1 MNRLFI
7 TALFLLTISGL
18 QAQNRK
24 HISNFSAYQHF
35 YNPSLTGSEGS
46 MLRTYYRN
54 QWTGF
59 EDAPKTLF
67 FSGELDLADMNKT
80 TDRTRHYQYRDSRS
94 NYMGARHAF
103 GIIALQER
111 FGPTRETQLG
121 LNYGTGVRLSQS
133 LSLRFGTSLTFNNF
147 RLDGNSLVV
156 DNTGDPRYQHVLGDQ
171 NSMSKFD
178 LNLGFALTSAHYY
191 LGYAMQDITKGH
203 FLKSGNNFMKD
214 VYTRKHIAQ
223 AGFRTALAEPFGL
236 IVNGLYQYDE
246 QLKGTVEGQVKLVYN
261 DLLWAGGGYRNDQ
274 AFHLGAG
281 LHYRQ
286 FRITYAY
293 ESPIREARS
302 ISRSTNEI
310 GLAYTLRQLTTDRER
325 NSRPLFW

>member
-1 MNRLFI
+1 MNK
-7 TALFLLTISGL
+7 LFLAAILFLTSMGL

-24 HISNFSAYQHF
+24 YISNFSAYQHY
-35 YNPSLTGSEGS
+35 YNPALTGNEGS

-67 FSGELDLADMNKT
+67 FSGELDLADMRKT
-80 TDRTRHYQYRDSRS
+80 SDRTSHYQYRNSRS
-94 NYMGARHAF
+94 NYGGAQHAF
-103 GIIALQER
+103 GLIALQER

-121 LNYGTGVRLSQS
+121 LNYGTGVRLTQS
-133 LSLRFGTSLTFNNF
+133 LSLRFGTSVTFNNF

-156 DNTGDPRYQHVLGDQ
+156 DNTGDPRFQHVLGQQ

-178 LNLGFALTSAHYY
+178 LNLGFALASANYY

-203 FLKSGNNFMKD
+203 FMNSDNNFTKD
-214 VYTRKHIAQ
+214 IYTRKHIVQ
-223 AGFRTALAEPFGL
+223 GGFRAAMTEQFGL
-236 IVNGLYQYDE
+236 ILNGLYQHDE
-246 QLKGTVEGQVKLVYN
+246 QLEGTAEAQVKAVYN
-261 DLLWAGGGYRNDQ
+261 NLLWVGGGYRNDQ
-274 AFHLGAG
+274 AFHVAAG

-293 ESPIREARS
+293 ESPIQEARS
-302 ISRSTNEI
+302 ISRATNEI
-310 GLAYTLRQLTTDRER
+310 GLAYTFRQLVPDRPGA
-325 NSRPLFW
+325 SGVMFW

>member
-1 MNRLFI
+1 
-7 TALFLLTISGL
+7 
-18 QAQNRK
+18 
-24 HISNFSAYQHF
+24 
-35 YNPSLTGSEGS
+35 

-67 FSGELDLADMNKT
+67 FSGELDMADMNKSD
-80 TDRTRHYQYRDSRS
+80 DRTRHYQYRDSRS
-94 NYMGARHAF
+94 GYMGAQHAF
-103 GIIALQER
+103 GLIALQER

-147 RLDGNSLVV
+147 RLDGNRLVV

-178 LNLGFALTSAHYY
+178 LNLGFALASANYY

-203 FLKSGNNFMKD
+203 FLKSGDNFMKD

-246 QLKGTVEGQVKLVYN
+246 QLKGTVEGQVKLVY
-261 DLLWAGGGYRNDQ
+261 DELLWAGGGYRNDQ
-274 AFHLGAG
+274 AFHVAAG

-293 ESPIREARS
+293 ESPIKEARS

-310 GLAYTLRQLTTDRER
+310 GLAYTLRQLAPER
-325 NSRPLFW
+325 TSGRGVLFW

>member
-1 MNRLFI
+1 
-7 TALFLLTISGL
+7 
-18 QAQNRK
+18 
-24 HISNFSAYQHF
+24 
-35 YNPSLTGSEGS
+35 

-59 EDAPKTLF
+59 EDAPKTLL
-67 FSGELDLADMNKT
+67 FSGELDMADMNKA

-103 GIIALQER
+103 GIVALQER

-133 LSLRFGTSLTFNNF
+133 LSLRFGTAFTFNNF

-156 DNTGDPRYQHVLGDQ
+156 DNTGDPRFQHVQGNQ

-178 LNLGFALTSAHYY
+178 LNLGFALASANYY

-203 FLKSGNNFMKD
+203 FMKSEHNFMKD
-214 VYTRKHIAQ
+214 VYTRKHIGQ
-223 AGFRTALAEPFGL
+223 AGFRTAMTDQFGL

-246 QLKGTVEGQVKLVYN
+246 QLKGTIEGQVKLVYD
-261 DLLWAGGGYRNDQ
+261 DLLWAGGGYRNDR
-274 AFHLGAG
+274 AFHVAAG

-293 ESPIREARS
+293 ESPIKEARS

-310 GLAYTLRQLTTDRER
+310 GLAYTLRPLAKAPTGRGE
-325 NSRPLFW
+325 PLFW

>member
-1 MNRLFI
+1 MNRLFL
-7 TALFLLTISGL
+7 TAIFFLTFVGL

-35 YNPSLTGSEGS
+35 YNPSLTGNEGS
-46 MLRTYYRN
+46 LFQTYYRN

-67 FSGELDLADMNKT
+67 FSGELDLADLNKAS
-80 TDRTRHYQYRDSRS
+80 DRTRHYQYRDSRS
-94 NYMGARHAF
+94 SYMGAKHAF
-103 GIIALQER
+103 GLVALQER

-121 LNYGTGVRLSQS
+121 LNYGTGVRLTES
-133 LSLRFGTSLTFNNF
+133 LSLRFGTALTFNNF

-156 DNTGDPRYQHVLGDQ
+156 DNNGDPRYQHVLGDQ

-178 LNLGFALTSAHYY
+178 LNLGFALVSANYY

-203 FLKSGNNFMKD
+203 FMRSGDNFMKD

-223 AGFRTALAEPFGL
+223 AGIRAAVADRFGL
-236 IVNGLYQYDE
+236 ILNGLYQYDE
-246 QLKGTVEGQVKLVYN
+246 QLKGTVEGQVKLVY
-261 DLLWAGGGYRNDQ
+261 DELLWAGGGYRNDQ
-274 AFHLGAG
+274 AFHVAAG

-286 FRITYAY
+286 FRFTYAY
-293 ESPIREARS
+293 ENPVKEARS
-302 ISRSTNEI
+302 ISRTTNEI
-310 GLAYTLRQLTTDRER
+310 GLAYTLRPAPTDRMGR
-325 NSRPLFW
+325 TGVSFW

>member
-1 MNRLFI
+1 MNRIFLAAILF
-7 TALFLLTISGL
+7 LTISGL

-24 HISNFSAYQHF
+24 YISNFSAFQHY
-35 YNPSLTGSEGS
+35 YNPALTGNEGS
-46 MLRTYYRN
+46 MVRTYYRN

-67 FSGELDLADMNKT
+67 FSGELDLADLNKT
-80 TDRTRHYQYRDSRS
+80 TDKTSHYQFRDSRS
-94 NYMGARHAF
+94 NYMGAQHAF
-103 GIIALQER
+103 GLIALQER

-156 DNTGDPRYQHVLGDQ
+156 DNTGDPRFQHVLNNQ

-178 LNLGFALTSAHYY
+178 LNLGFALASANYY
-191 LGYAMQDITKGH
+191 LGYAMQDITRGH
-203 FLKSGNNFMKD
+203 FLKGGDNFMKD
-214 VYTRKHIAQ
+214 VYTRKHLLQ
-223 AGFRTALAEPFGL
+223 AGFRASLAEPFGL

-246 QLKGTVEGQVKLVYN
+246 QLKGTVEGQAKVVY
-261 DLLWAGGGYRNDQ
+261 DELLWLGAGYRNDQ
-274 AFHLGAG
+274 AFHVAAG

-293 ESPIREARS
+293 ESPIKEARS

-310 GLAYTLRQLTTDRER
+310 GLAYTFRQLPTVRTGS
-325 NSRPLFW
+325 SRPSFW